1 MSRPRTPLLRPS
13 RYYEAHDG
21 SPPFAHAAAA
31 VAVVTLATA
40 GGLAVFLGEFAAALD
55 VPITVDN
62 PAYPGEAFCEDSMFD
77 DTPTGC
83 GEPETVERS
92 LGALVAEELS
102 WLPPATVVLVP
113 VVWLVQGGVL
123 HAASALA
130 DGEGAFADTLAVA
143 GWGMVPS
150 LSRLLAVGVLV
161 IYRLRTAALPENPE
175 GALDALRAAIGGVE
189 LVGLLAAVAVAVWAG
204 VIRTYGLADARDHSV
219 GTAATIV
226 GVLTAIGLVF
236 ELL

>member
-1 MSRPRTPLLRPS
+1 MADPRTPLLRPDS
-13 RYYEAHDG
+13 YFERHDG

-31 VAVVTLATA
+31 VAVVTIATA

-62 PAYPGEAFCEDSMFD
+62 PAYPGDVFCEDSALE
-77 DTPTGC
+77 DTPSGC
-83 GEPETVERS
+83 GEPETVERE

-113 VVWLVQGGVL
+113 LFWLVQGGVL

-150 LSRLLAVGVLV
+150 LARLFGVGALV
-161 IYRLRTAALPENPE
+161 IYRLRTAAPSESPE
-175 GALDALRAAIGGVE
+175 GAIDALRAAIGGVE
-189 LVGLLAAVAVAVWAG
+189 AIGVLAAVAVALWAG
-204 VIRTYGLADARDHSV
+204 VIRTYGLADARDHSI

-226 GVLTAIGLVF
+226 GVLTVLGLVF
-236 ELL
+236 ELF

>member
-1 MSRPRTPLLRPS
+1 MSRPRTPLLRPNS
-13 RYYEAHDG
+13 YFERHDG

-31 VAVVTLATA
+31 VALVTLATA

-77 DTPTGC
+77 DTPSGC
-83 GEPETVERS
+83 GEPKEVERS

-113 VVWLVQGGVL
+113 MFWLVQGGVL

-130 DGEGAFADTLAVA
+130 DGEGAFADTLVVA

-150 LSRLLAVGVLV
+150 LARLLGVGALIV
-161 IYRLRTAALPENPE
+161 YRLRTAAVPGTPN
-175 GALDALRAAIGGVE
+175 GATDALRAAIGGVE
-189 LVGLLAAVAVAVWAG
+189 VIGLLAALLVAIWAG
-204 VIRTYGLADARDHSV
+204 VIRTYGLADARDHSL

-226 GVLTAIGLVF
+226 GALTAIGLVF
-236 ELL
+236 ELV

>member
-1 MSRPRTPLLRPS
+1 MAGPRTPLLRPDS
-13 RYYEAHDG
+13 YFERHDG

-31 VAVVTLATA
+31 VALVTIATA

-62 PAYPGEAFCEDSMFD
+62 PAYPGETFCEDSMFD
-77 DTPTGC
+77 DTPSGC
-83 GEPETVERS
+83 GEPKEVERS

-113 VVWLVQGGVL
+113 VFWLVQGGVL

-150 LSRLLAVGVLV
+150 LARLLGVGALIV
-161 IYRLRTAALPENPE
+161 YRLRTAAVPGTPD
-175 GALDALRAAIGGVE
+175 GAIDALRAAIGGVE
-189 LVGLLAAVAVAVWAG
+189 AIGLLAALVVAIWAG
-204 VIRTYGLADARDHSV
+204 VIRTYGLADARDHSL

-226 GVLTAIGLVF
+226 GVLTVIGLVF
-236 ELL
+236 ELV

>member
-1 MSRPRTPLLRPS
+1 MAGPRTPLLRPDS
-13 RYYEAHDG
+13 YFERHDD

-31 VAVVTLATA
+31 VALVTIVTA

-62 PAYPGEAFCEDSMFD
+62 PAYPGEMFCEDSMFD
-77 DTPTGC
+77 DTPAGC
-83 GEPETVERS
+83 SEPKEVERS

-102 WLPPATVVLVP
+102 WLPPAAVVLVP
-113 VVWLVQGGVL
+113 VFWLVQGGVL

-150 LSRLLAVGVLV
+150 LARLLGVGALIV
-161 IYRLRTAALPENPE
+161 YRLRTTTVPGTPD
-175 GALDALRAAIGGVE
+175 GAIDALRAAIGGVE
-189 LVGLLAAVAVAVWAG
+189 AVGLLAALVVAIWAG
-204 VIRTYGLADARDHSV
+204 VIRTYGLADARDHSI

-236 ELL
+236 ELF

>member
-1 MSRPRTPLLRPS
+1 MSRPRTPLLRPDS
-13 RYYEAHDG
+13 YFERHDG
-21 SPPFAHAAAA
+21 SPPLAHAAAA
-31 VAVVTLATA
+31 VAVVTLVTA

-62 PAYPGEAFCEDSMFD
+62 PAYPGEMFCEDSMFD

-83 GEPETVERS
+83 SEPETVERS

-113 VVWLVQGGVL
+113 LFWLVQGGVL

-130 DGEGAFADTLAVA
+130 DGEGAFADTLTVA

-150 LSRLLAVGVLV
+150 LARLLAVGALV
-161 IYRLRTAALPENPE
+161 IYRLRTAALPRTPE
-175 GALDALRAAIGGVE
+175 GAVDALRAAIGGVE
-189 LVGLLAAVAVAVWAG
+189 VSGLLAAVAVAVWAG
-204 VIRTYGLADARDHSV
+204 VIRTYGLADARDLSV
-219 GTAATIV
+219 GTAAWVV
-226 GVLTAIGLVF
+226 GVLTALGLVF
-236 ELL
+236 ELF